1 MSGKY
6 VSQKP
11 TRGYNDPAPEVVR
24 GKRVTTEAFAKSG
37 ACRNLDPQT
46 MANYGKIDYIS
57 NIPDSLTKQKDGK

>member
-24 GKRVTTEAFAKSG
+24 GKRVTEEAYAKSG
-37 ACRNLDPQT
+37 AFRNLAPQT
-46 MANYGKIDYIS
+46 MAYGKTDLLS
-57 NIPDSLTKQKDGK
+57 TIPNELTMQKDGK

>member
-24 GKRVTTEAFAKSG
+24 GKRVTMEAYAKSG
-37 ACRNLDPQT
+37 ACRNLAPQT
-46 MANYGKIDYIS
+46 MSYGKTDYLTDVP
-57 NIPDSLTKQKDGK
+57 NYLTKQKGGD

>member
-24 GKRVTTEAFAKSG
+24 GKRVTEEAFAKSG
-37 ACRNLDPQT
+37 ACRNLAPQT
-46 MANYGKIDYIS
+46 MENYGKTNYFTDVPDY
-57 NIPDSLTKQKDGK
+57 LTKQKNGE

>member
-24 GKRVTTEAFAKSG
+24 GKRVTMEAYAKSG
-37 ACRNLDPQT
+37 ACRNLQAQS
-46 MANYGKIDYIS
+46 MANYGKTDYLYDVP
-57 NIPDSLTKQKDGK
+57 NALTKQLKE